1 MMNREILQK
10 ILSEKK
16 AARSRNEELEAKRAQ
31 EVCAA
36 CPEIARL
43 IEERRQAFFAGLRSA
58 MNGVAPVGIEEETE
72 RRTRRISQLLRER
85 GFGEDYLSPIFD
97 CPLCED
103 TGYRGKG
110 RKTLCS
116 CVTTRYQQLLSGET
130 FQDERQTF
138 ENYDEALIP
147 AQPLPG
153 HSVTQ
158 RAYTRTLRNDCERYA
173 DSLPDGPVLNLLL
186 YGGSGLG
193 KSYLMRAIGVR
204 ATQRGVQTLC
214 LSANA
219 LLNRI
224 RAQYFARQGE
234 MADDSHF
241 EVPLLL
247 IDDLGT
253 EPLWEGITVEQLFA
267 LIEHRQSHRLHTV
280 ISTNL
285 SLTELQARYTER
297 LMSRLLD
304 ERQSLVLPFLGS
316 DLRHRRGQEALR
328 P

>member
-1 MMNREILQK
+1 MMNPEILK
-10 ILSEKK
+10 RVLAEKK
-16 AARSRNEELEAKRAQ
+16 AIRSRNEDAEAKRLD

-36 CPEIARL
+36 SPEIARL

-58 MNGVAPVGIEEETE
+58 LGGVAPLGIEEETE
-72 RRTRRISQLLRER
+72 RCNLRIAQLLDQL
-85 GFGEDYLSPIFD
+85 GFGAEYLSPIFD

-103 TGYRGKG
+103 TGYRGEG
-110 RKTLCS
+110 RKSLCE
-116 CVTTRYQQLLSGET
+116 CVRTRYQQLLFGET
-130 FQDERQTF
+130 FQGERQTF
-138 ENYDEALIP
+138 ENYDERVIP
-147 AQPLPG
+147 AEALPG
-153 HSVTQ
+153 HGVTQ

-186 YGGSGLG
+186 CGGSGLG
-193 KSYLMRAIGVR
+193 KSYLLRSIGVR
-204 ATQRGVQTLC
+204 ATQKGVQTLC

-234 MADDSHF
+234 AADSSHY

-267 LIEHRQSHRLHTV
+267 LIEERMNRRLHTV

-285 SLTELQARYTER
+285 SLTELKGRYTER
-297 LMSRLLD
+297 LMSRLMD
-304 ERQSLVLPFLGS
+304 ERLSLVLPFLGR
-316 DLRHRRGQEALR
+316 DLRHR
-328 P
+328 

>member
-1 MMNREILQK
+1 MMNRELLARV
-10 ILSEKK
+10 LSEKK
-16 AARSRNEELEAKRAQ
+16 AARSRNEDIEARRMD

-36 CPEIARL
+36 SPEIARL

-58 MNGVAPVGIEEETE
+58 LNGVAPLGIEEETE
-72 RRTRRISQLLRER
+72 KRNLRIAQLLEEA
-85 GFGEDYLSPIFD
+85 GYGADYLSPIFD

-103 TGYRGKG
+103 TGYRGESK
-110 RKTLCS
+110 KTLCS
-116 CVTTRYQQLLSGET
+116 CVETRYQQLLFGET
-130 FQDERQTF
+130 FQDEQQTF
-138 ENYDEALIP
+138 ENYDERVIP
-147 AQPLPG
+147 GEALPG

-173 DSLPDGPVLNLLL
+173 DSLPDGAVLNLLL
-186 YGGSGLG
+186 HGGSGLG
-193 KSYLMRAIGVR
+193 KSYLLRSIGVR
-204 ATQRGVQTLC
+204 ATQKGVQTLC

-234 MADDSHF
+234 TADDSHY

-253 EPLWEGITVEQLFA
+253 EPLWEGITVEQLFS
-267 LIEHRQSHRLHTV
+267 LIEHRLNHHLHTV

-285 SLTELQARYTER
+285 SLTELKARYTER

-304 ERQSLVLPFLGS
+304 GRQCRVLTFIGK
-316 DLRHRRGQEALR
+316 DMRHR
-328 P
+328 